1 METSHFDKLSASPCP
16 LVTPLVEFQL
26 SLLEKTRRRAL
37 EIVSALTPE
46 QLLTVPKGFHNNILW
61 NLGHVVASQQVL
73 CYVKSGLAP
82 RAPAYLMPLFGKG
95 SSPAQWTAA
104 HVEIDVTEIK
114 TWVLDTVSLLRADFE
129 NHAFKTYEAYET
141 STGMVLTNIGEALA
155 FVLWHE
161 SMHLGVITSQR
172 KLV

>member
-1 METSHFDKLSASPCP
+1 METSPCP

-26 SLLEKTRRRAL
+26 TLLEKTRRRAL
-37 EIVSALTPE
+37 EIASELTPE

-61 NLGHVVASQQVL
+61 NLGHLVASQQVL
-73 CYVKSGLAP
+73 CYVKSGLSP

-95 SSPAQWTAA
+95 SSPAQWTASN
-104 HVEIDVTEIK
+104 VEIDVTEIK

-129 NHAFKTYEAYET
+129 NHVFKSYESYET
-141 STGMVLTNIGEALA
+141 SSGMVLTNIGEALTY
-155 FVLWHE
+155 VLWHE
-161 SMHLGVITSQR
+161 SMHLGVILAQR